1 MSSLGRPG
9 QSSSQINV
17 IFTEAGTEDDSA
29 RTDRRLAFRAPS
41 PNIAPMAVQPILSPI
56 LRAILGPTNTGKTH
70 YAVERMLGRSSGVI
84 GLPLRLLA
92 REVYDRIV
100 ARVGAN
106 SVALVTGEEKI
117 VPPHARYYVC
127 TVEAMPVEKR
137 FAFLA
142 VDEVQLMANHERGHV
157 FTDRVLN
164 ARGYEETLFLGA
176 ETARDVLR
184 TLVPD
189 IRFDRRERFSE
200 LSYAGPTKLNRLPK
214 RSVIVAFSAKEVYA
228 LAEAIRRLRGGAAVV
243 MGGLSPR
250 TRNAQAEL
258 FQSGDVDFLVAT
270 DAVGMGLNLDTHHVA
285 FASLSKYDGRRRRYL
300 TPMEA
305 GQIAGRAG
313 RFRQAGTFGTTG
325 DCPEMDDALVDRIV
339 GHEFEMLNYAEWR
352 NSDLDFASL
361 AALVESLHAP
371 RPTKRLRRI
380 KGTEDELS
388 LERMM
393 AIPEIAAGINLPVQV
408 KQLWDVCQ
416 VPDFRNLTIDA
427 HVRLLQDIYRTLVSG
442 GGKLSNDFMARRVA
456 RCDDTSGDVDALS
469 ARLANI
475 RTWTYCA
482 AKASWMHDGE
492 HWAQQARAV
501 EDRLS
506 DALHEGLIARFV
518 DRRTSQLLKGIGSGA
533 PMDASIKDDGSVFV
547 DGHLI
552 GQLEGLRFTRDA
564 DASDLEAK
572 ALEAAAV
579 KAVTPEVDR
588 RLTSLSSGQH
598 AIFTLSDA
606 GEILWGGMAVGR
618 IAKSGSVF
626 TPDVEVIGGELGN
639 PTLRQLAEDRMR
651 EFLRAEVQTHLAPL
665 KKLKD
670 LQERDDM
677 LPASKGFAYTLLEH
691 HGSLDRRQ
699 HGKIVRDLGQ
709 QERRDLR
716 SAGVVFGQYN
726 VFMPEL
732 MKPKPARLLS
742 LLVAYGAGGDRKPF
756 VPFAGVTSIPNE
768 GDLKS
773 DGFAPQALSLAG
785 YKAVGPRIV
794 RFDILNR
801 LATQIRDAQGQF
813 EKVAQDKPGR
823 PTFQIMSEMLAILG
837 ASHEETRGV
846 LAALGFKSF
855 TADAPLETAQAQAP
869 EAERPEAQDETPA
882 AWDQVAA
889 RDQGGATPEP
899 PTAPDPAQVP
909 DAASGEASVPD
920 GGVPQ
925 PAAGLSPDAVV
936 ATQTAPGG
944 APDAP
949 QTDVLQADAP
959 QIDIPQADA
968 TKTDATKTDTI
979 KTDPPATEAPKPS
992 KRMRDR
998 QRAPLSVYV
1007 PREQLEDGTSR
1018 DVPSLEYWTLPAR
1031 QPRGHKGG
1039 RGGKPHHNRKPHGS
1053 KPPRGQGGKPGGK
1066 PKRSPDKAP
1075 RRSVE
1080 NSPFAALAALKTGG
1094 TPDDKS

>member
-1 MSSLGRPG
+1 M
-9 QSSSQINV
+9 
-17 IFTEAGTEDDSA
+17 
-29 RTDRRLAFRAPS
+29 AF
-41 PNIAPMAVQPILSPI
+41 QPILKG
-56 LRAILGPTNTGKTH
+56 ILGPTNTGKTH
-70 YAVERMLGRSSGVI
+70 YAVERMLGRESGII

-92 REVYDRIV
+92 REVYDRVV
-100 ARVGAN
+100 ARVGVN

-117 VPPHARYYVC
+117 IPKFARYYVC

-142 VDEVQLMANHERGHV
+142 IDEVQLMANHERGHV

-189 IRFDRRERFSE
+189 IQFDRRERFSE
-200 LSYAGPTKLNRLPK
+200 LTYAGPTKLSRLPK
-214 RSVIVAFSAKEVYA
+214 RSVVVAFSAKQVYA

-258 FQSGDVDFLVAT
+258 FQSGEVDFLVAT

-325 DCPEMDDALVDRIV
+325 DCPEMEDELVDRIV
-339 GHEFEMLNYAEWR
+339 RHEFESLNYAEWR
-352 NSDLDFASL
+352 NSALEFGSL
-361 AALVESLHAP
+361 SALVESLHAP

-380 KGTEDELS
+380 KGAEDEQS
-388 LERMM
+388 LERFM
-393 AIPEIAAGINLPVQV
+393 AIPEVANAIKVPAQV

-442 GGKLSNDFMARRVA
+442 GGKLSNDFMARKIG
-456 RCDDTSGDVDALS
+456 RCDDINGDVDALS

-482 AKASWMHDGE
+482 AKSSWMHDGE
-492 HWAQQARAV
+492 HWAGEARAV

-506 DALHEGLIARFV
+506 DALHDGLIARFV
-518 DRRTSQLLKGIGSGA
+518 DRRTSSLLKGIGSGA

-547 DGHLI
+547 DGHHI
-552 GQLEGLRFTRDA
+552 GQLNGLTFTRDEN
-564 DASDLEAK
+564 ASDLEAK

-606 GEILWGGMAVGR
+606 GEILWGGMVVGR
-618 IAKSGSVF
+618 IAKSGTVF
-626 TPDVEVIGGELGN
+626 TPDVEVVGGELGN
-639 PTLRQLAEDRMR
+639 PALRQLAEDRMR
-651 EFLRAEVQTHLAPL
+651 EFVRAEVETHLAPL
-665 KKLKD
+665 KKLKE
-670 LQERDDM
+670 LQDRAEA
-677 LPASKGFAYTLLEH
+677 LPASKGFAFTLLEH

-699 HGKIVRDLGQ
+699 HGKLVRDLGQ
-709 QERRDLR
+709 LERRDLR
-716 SAGVVFGQYN
+716 SVGVQFGQYN

-732 MKPKPARLLS
+732 TKPKPARLLS

-756 VPFAGVTSIPNE
+756 IPFAGVTSIPNE

-773 DGFAPQALSLAG
+773 DNFDQNSLSLAG

-813 EKVAQDKPGR
+813 EEIALEKPNR

-837 ASHEETRGV
+837 ASLEETRGV
-846 LAALGFKSF
+846 LLALGYKAF
-855 TADAPLETAQAQAP
+855 TADAPLEKPVKVEPSAQDGV
-869 EAERPEAQDETPA
+869 EAEPEIPSEPTITVEPTPETPSK
-882 AWDQVAA
+882 
-889 RDQGGATPEP
+889 
-899 PTAPDPAQVP
+899 PTTVD
-909 DAASGEASVPD
+909 
-920 GGVPQ
+920 Q
-925 PAAGLSPDAVV
+925 PAAEPNSETPDPLKKPKSR
-936 ATQTAPGG
+936 Q
-944 APDAP
+944 
-949 QTDVLQADAP
+949 
-959 QIDIPQADA
+959 
-968 TKTDATKTDTI
+968 KT
-979 KTDPPATEAPKPS
+979 
-992 KRMRDR
+992 
-998 QRAPLSVYV
+998 PLNVYV

-1018 DVPSLEYWTLPAR
+1018 DVPSLEYWSLPAR
-1031 QPRGHKGG
+1031 QPRGDRKGHKGQKG
-1039 RGGKPHHNRKPHGS
+1039 YRKQ
-1053 KPPRGQGGKPGGK
+1053 RGQKPMRNKGSNYSAGKT
-1066 PKRSPDKAP
+1066 P
-1075 RRSVE
+1075 RPRKSIE
-1080 NSPFAALAALKTGG
+1080 NSPFAALAALKATD
-1094 TPDDKS
+1094 PDKGDKS